1 MKTKFKKGND
11 APITVHISAIDVC
24 IDEELNEEQLEKF
37 IKLFDSFLSILR
49 MTSKG
54 HIKTNDCSISINAIK
69 HSYLM
74 IDEAMNF
81 KED

>member
-1 MKTKFKKGND
+1 MKRKFKNENN
-11 APITVHISAIDVC
+11 APLSVHISAIDVC

-54 HIKTNDCSISINAIK
+54 HIKTNDCSISVNAMK
-69 HSYLM
+69 YSYLM